1 MEVSVVEDM
10 VAGDGLGGEPVAKES
25 VQTRSYDLEQL
36 DRGAEEV
43 RLTTQAR
50 AALELELGHIRTLGI
65 DPAATLIDVGCGPGL
80 LSAPLSAMV
89 PQGRLVGVDADPK
102 LLDLA
107 EARAR
112 AQERDNV
119 RFVEAWADKMPIES
133 DTGDLAYARF
143 LFQHLPHPV
152 AVAREMA
159 RVTKPGGRVVIVDT
173 DDSAIM
179 VEPPIAGLA
188 DIVRGSQIGQARMGG
203 DRMVGRKLR
212 RILHD
217 AGLVDIEVQV
227 VPFTSDMVGM
237 KTFADICLG
246 FKAMIVPP
254 EVMSPE
260 AVQATLQEVYAL
272 ADDPGAWAQTL
283 AYMAVGRVA

>member
-1 MEVSVVEDM
+1 MADGINEDILE
-10 VAGDGLGGEPVAKES
+10 DSLGEDRIDADS

-36 DRGAEEV
+36 DRESEEV
-43 RLTTQAR
+43 RLTTQAQ
-50 AALELELGHIRTLGI
+50 AALQLELSHIRKLGI
-65 DPAATLIDVGCGPGL
+65 APDATIVDVGCGPGL

-89 PQGRLVGVDADPK
+89 PEGRLVGVDADPK

-107 EARAR
+107 RAR
-112 AQERDNV
+112 AAAQGRDNA
-119 RFVEAWADKMPIES
+119 RFVEAWADRMPIDS
-133 DTGDLAYARF
+133 DMGDLSYARF

-203 DRMVGRKLR
+203 DRLVGRKLR
-212 RILHD
+212 RIMHE
-217 AGLVDIEVQV
+217 AGLVDIELRI

-254 EVMSPE
+254 EIMSPE
-260 AVQATLQEVYAL
+260 AVQATLAEVYAL
-272 ADDPGAWAQTL
+272 ADDPGAFAQTL
-283 AYMAVGRVA
+283 AYMAVGRVP